1 MLEKKEQGKER
12 GESLVRFPLWSYAN
26 PIPKNDEEEVC
37 AFPSPLVSRP
47 SLLPSQRA
55 GISMVDSVLR
65 GHIAALLIQR
75 MALPIERPLKPKTK
89 KKITKHQ
96 LYAGMVLGYKGRIL
110 VPKFVPSVPIATTF
124 VFAAVATY
132 LLWRCPLR
140 PLCFWSLQSTFPSAT
155 NTVFLQCEDHHTL
168 RSTVKTVSS
177 TRHF

>member
-1 MLEKKEQGKER
+1 MAETGEPEGSERKMLEKKEQGKER

-89 KKITKHQ
+89 K
-96 LYAGMVLGYKGRIL
+96 R
-110 VPKFVPSVPIATTF
+110 
-124 VFAAVATY
+124 
-132 LLWRCPLR
+132 LL
-140 PLCFWSLQSTFPSAT
+140 STNCMQAW
-155 NTVFLQCEDHHTL
+155 C
-168 RSTVKTVSS
+168 
-177 TRHF
+177 